1 MTKKRLPLTEDP
13 AFRDLNWD
21 LPLNKD
27 WDNTLQ
33 DGLEDEE
40 WNDEEE

>member
-1 MTKKRLPLTEDP
+1 MTTGVPLDQDP

-27 WDNTLQ
+27 WDSTLQ
-33 DGLEDEE
+33 DGLDNVE
-40 WNDEEE
+40 WDEEE

>member
-21 LPLNKD
+21 LPSIEE

-40 WNDEEE
+40 WSDDEE

>member
-1 MTKKRLPLTEDP
+1 MSKRIPLDQDP
-13 AFRDLNWD
+13 AFRDLNWG

-40 WNDEEE
+40 WDDEEE